1 MLSLNTYTE
10 HNKIDNYLRRR
21 SIQIQQNKEVIN
33 HENKLSNFPIGLII
47 ISKDEQPIY
56 EEKIEFINYY
66 ACQLFQI
73 KENTNIKKLK
83 SKFEEY
89 IRLKENNNKKE
100 TCTLNDLIFNSPV
113 FSFEIENFFPF
124 QSKHSKNIILYIKI
138 NNIQNQ
144 KYIVIDKY
152 DKYIEEQ
159 KYIEFNL
166 IKNINYQYLHT
177 LYHELNN
184 PLNALLALSG
194 ENSNF
199 NATEINSKDCY
210 KPSLMKRKTIKS
222 NNKKAYKKEK
232 KQSGLVSMD
241 NIKNKIDDNGNE
253 YKPRKKSLFENDSSE
268 VSSRINLLVKII
280 KIFIKNFILY
290 LKTRADNLLTLK
302 KEFNL
307 QNEASDIINAVEV
320 SDYEQDLTKN
330 KSCKINLEYILDLYF
345 HKYLCLFK
353 YKEIEYNTNFS
364 ELSNI
369 FVITDDFNFSYY
381 IRQIYTYLYYVVPKK
396 EGFYFEH
403 KFIDNG
409 SKIEITIKKKI
420 NGTISKT
427 TDDPCDLTMNQLIQT
442 KEMTKE
448 VLYGITKK
456 LGFEIKIFDND
467 DKDQSSYLSIILPI
481 IKKDKLTEEDEFK
494 DEDINEKIG
503 KNYLLLEEKLKRQFP
518 SSGGAERKNSNVS
531 TIHIAD
537 MISKNGDEKRDTS
550 ESFISFPKNINL
562 KNENNVSNCNSNIN
576 TNNNIGNTSNNFIS
590 NENQKKYIT
599 LYSTPSCDSFL
610 SKCLKIS
617 ENKKSEKSKFK
628 KNPLNIKLIKNKINN
643 HSSDKNIFINITNI
657 NNSPKKL
664 NYNDKSFDA
673 LKRIINKNNE
683 KLFKN
688 KGIFTIINNYGLSEE
703 MDFYDNDMV
712 SDISNTTQ
720 KNKKYQITFK
730 GLSPNPSMKSKSRK
744 TNGRNINNTI
754 NKTGSNNDNNS
765 DCQIDLFRRVSEDK
779 NTNSVKTGFFG
790 KRNAS
795 RSNFKSS
802 VFISEI
808 NGENEEKSKNNININ
823 KSNVLKDLTKT
834 EKVGVKIEYVKDIE
848 KKKENPKQVNQKN
861 LILSEIEEDPGKKRK
876 LSQNINPPS
885 RNSKEAMTFFD
896 KRKLNMSKDNNTMID
911 DSINENKNLFMEA
924 NDDRKSALQ
933 KSKNSGLN
941 VSKSSEFSDEI
952 KEDEKEDVENE
963 EKEENEEDSENKES
977 KESKESCEESDEKE
991 ENEDNEENEEGQ
1003 TPSEEKCNC
1012 ADLLVVDDE
1021 EFNVMASQR
1030 MLKNLGYFSDKAYN
1044 GQECIDLINEKKNSN
1059 CKCGKN
1065 YYKIIFLDI
1074 VMPIMDGIKTAH
1086 KVQEMIDNKEI
1097 NEEVKIVFI
1106 SGNIDGADL
1115 EKSLLEIK
1123 CVKECLQKPVMI
1135 AKYQKILEKYYS
1147 NN

>member
-1 MLSLNTYTE
+1 MLSLNRYAE
-10 HNKIDNYLRRR
+10 HNKIDNFLRRR
-21 SIQIQQNKEVIN
+21 SIQIQQTKEVIN

-47 ISKDEQPIY
+47 ITKEEQPFY
-56 EEKIEFINYY
+56 QEKIEFINYY
-66 ACQLFQI
+66 ACQLFQL
-73 KENTNIKKLK
+73 KEDTNIRELK

-89 IRLKENNNKKE
+89 VRLKNNNSTKT
-100 TCTLNDLIFNSPV
+100 TCTLNDLIFDSPA

-124 QSKHSKNIILYIKI
+124 QCKLSKNIILYIKI

-194 ENSNF
+194 ESQHLD
-199 NATEINSKDCY
+199 TSEINSKDCN
-210 KPSLMKRKTIKS
+210 KAALMKRKTVKS
-222 NNKKAYKKEK
+222 NNKKAFKKEK
-232 KQSGLVSMD
+232 KQSAMISLD
-241 NIKNKIDDNGNE
+241 NIKNKIDNNSNNE
-253 YKPRKKSLFENDSSE
+253 FKPRKKSIIENNSSE
-268 VSSRINLLVKII
+268 ISSRINLLVKII

-302 KEFNL
+302 NEFNL
-307 QNEASDIINAVEV
+307 QNEQSDIMNAVEV
-320 SDYEQDLTKN
+320 SDYEQDLTKH
-330 KSCKINLEYILDLYF
+330 KSVKINLEYILDLYL
-345 HKYLCLFK
+345 HKYHCLFK
-353 YKEIEYNTNFS
+353 YKEIEFYTNFT
-364 ELSNI
+364 ELRNI

-403 KFIDNG
+403 KFIDNNN
-409 SKIEITIKKKI
+409 KIELTIKKKV

-427 TDDPCDLTMNQLIQT
+427 TDEPGDLAMNQIIQT

-448 VLYGITKK
+448 VLYGMTKK

-467 DKDQSSYLSIILPI
+467 DKEQNSYLSIILPI

-518 SSGGAERKNSNVS
+518 SSGGVDRKNSNVS
-531 TIHIAD
+531 TIHMAD
-537 MISKNGDEKRDTS
+537 IQSKNGYEKRDTS
-550 ESFISFPKNINL
+550 ESFISFPKNINF
-562 KNENNVSNCNSNIN
+562 KNENNVSNNNTVIN
-576 TNNNIGNTSNNFIS
+576 TNNIGNTSNNYTN
-590 NENQKKYIT
+590 NENHKKYIY
-599 LYSTPSCDSFL
+599 LNSTPSCDSFL
-610 SKCLKIS
+610 SKCLK
-617 ENKKSEKSKFK
+617 KSEKSKFK
-628 KNPLNIKLIKNKINN
+628 KNSLNIKLIKNKINN
-643 HSSDKNIFINITNI
+643 HSSGKNIFINITNI
-657 NNSPKKL
+657 NNSPKKQ
-664 NYNDKSFDA
+664 NYDKSLDA
-673 LKRIINKNNE
+673 LKKIINKNNE

-688 KGIFTIINNYGLSEE
+688 KGIFTLINNYGLSEE
-703 MDFYDNDMV
+703 VDFYDNDDV

-730 GLSPNPSMKSKSRK
+730 GKSPTHSMKSKSIK
-744 TNGRNINNTI
+744 ITNGSNNNNTI
-754 NKTGSNNDNNS
+754 NKNKNNNDNNS
-765 DCQIDLFRRVSEDK
+765 EGQFGLCRRISEDK
-779 NTNSVKTGFFG
+779 NTTSVKTGFFG

-802 VFISEI
+802 CFISEI
-808 NGENEEKSKNNININ
+808 NGENEEKNKNNVNIN
-823 KSNVLKDLTKT
+823 KNVVLKDLTKL
-834 EKVGVKIEYVKDIE
+834 EKVGVKIEYVKDKE
-848 KKKENPKQVNQKN
+848 ENKENSKQLNQKKN
-861 LILSEIEEDPGKKRK
+861 LILPEIEEETGQKRK
-876 LSQNINPPS
+876 LSQNINPPPIS
-885 RNSKEAMTFFD
+885 NKEAMTFFD
-896 KRKLNMSKDNNTMID
+896 KKKLNISKDNSARAN
-911 DSINENKNLFMEA
+911 DSINENKNLLIETSEEK
-924 NDDRKSALQ
+924 KSALQ
-933 KSKNSGLN
+933 KSKNTKMSI
-941 VSKSSEFSDEI
+941 SKSSIFSDEI
-952 KEDEKEDVENE
+952 KEDEKEDIENEENEDSENSEIKENSEESE
-963 EKEENEEDSENKES
+963 EKEEIEDK
-977 KESKESCEESDEKE
+977 EES
-991 ENEDNEENEEGQ
+991 Q

-1097 NEEVKIVFI
+1097 NEGVKIVFI

-1135 AKYQKILEKYYS
+1135 TKYQKILEKYY
-1147 NN
+1147 NNN